1 MSKYWNIDINSVFE
15 ELGSNVEGISSE
27 EASKRLDMY
36 GKNEYKKPKKE
47 SWVNR
52 ILRQFKDISMTVL
65 LVASAISFIMA
76 CRNGSGFIEPFV
88 IFGIIG
94 MNIFLTIFQERNA
107 EKVLDELS
115 DLSVP
120 SCVVLRDGSRRV
132 IRKDEIVPGDI
143 IELKVGDLI
152 PADARIVTCTNFE
165 VDESAFTGESEP
177 VEKNCDI
184 LVEEKTSVA
193 ERKNMVFSSCYVTK
207 GKAKVVVTSTGMQTE
222 MGKIAKF
229 LNSNKKVITPLQM
242 KLNKVINLISMVA
255 IFSSVVLFIVG
266 ILRGENIW
274 NILLTTVLLAVAAT
288 PETLSLIVTL
298 SLTHSVQNIVKRR
311 GLIKKLHAVET
322 LGSVSVICSD
332 KTGTLTQG
340 KMEVRKIWTGEKI
353 FNPKDEFSEKNSDF
367 IKKLAMVSN
376 IDIHKESNSIGN
388 PTEMAIVKL
397 FFDVKEKINENYEK
411 VHEIPFSSERK
422 MMSVIFKSNVT
433 QKYLVLVK
441 GAIDRLSFLNADV
454 TKIKKVHDE
463 FANEALR
470 VISLGSKEVDIL
482 PENLDEVEDGLKFEG
497 MVGIIDPPRVDAK
510 SSVQIAKKAGIR
522 IIMITGDHSITAS
535 AIAKEI
541 GILEEGSKVMSGSE
555 LSEISEQE
563 LTNIVKDYSVYARV
577 APKDK
582 LKIVK
587 AWQNNGKIVSM
598 TGDGINDA
606 PAIKASDVGVAMGIN
621 GTEVAKNAS
630 DLVLTDDNFS
640 TIIEAVHEGRN
651 IYQNIKKTVC
661 FLSICCISE
670 IIIMIVSQ
678 VMNWGT
684 LMSPI
689 MLLMIDLLGTGI
701 PSIYFSRELPER
713 NVMLYKPISYKE
725 GILDKVYMLKVIRQ
739 VILVSS
745 STLIAFFI
753 GRFSQIASFTPDL
766 KIGQTMAF
774 LVLGIAS
781 ILNIFNIS
789 SEKSIF
795 KHQWSK
801 NPKLVYASFVTMS
814 VLITMVLIPPLGSYV
829 LNSSQISFFHW
840 ILVFVLSLIPV
851 SISEL
856 FKRKQKN
863 VEIAKNGHM

>member
-1 MSKYWNIDINSVFE
+1 MKYWNTNIESVFKK
-15 ELGSNVEGISSE
+15 LNSNIEGLSSE
-27 EASKRLDMY
+27 EANKRIEIY

-47 SWVNR
+47 SL
-52 ILRQFKDISMTVL
+52 ISKIFSQFKDISMIIL
-65 LVASAISFIMA
+65 FVAGIISFIMA
-76 CRNGSGFIEPFV
+76 FNSGKNFIEPV
-88 IFGIIG
+88 IIFGIMT
-94 MNIFLTIFQERNA
+94 MNIFLTIYQEKNA

-115 DLSVP
+115 NMNIP
-120 SCVVLRDGSRRV
+120 SCVVLRDNLRKV
-132 IRKDEIVPGDI
+132 IKKDEIVPGDI
-143 IELKVGDLI
+143 IELKTGDYI
-152 PADARIVTCTNFE
+152 PADARIINCTSFE
-165 VDESAFTGESEP
+165 VDESALTGESEP
-177 VEKNCDI
+177 VEKNYDI
-184 LVEEKTSVA
+184 LLEEKTPIA
-193 ERKNMVFSSCYVTK
+193 ERKNMIFSSCYVTK
-207 GKAKVVVTSTGMQTE
+207 GKARAIIVSTGMQTE

-229 LNSNKKVITPLQM
+229 LNNTKKIITPLQK
-242 KLNKVINLISMVA
+242 KLNKVINLISMIAVIA
-255 IFSSVVLFIVG
+255 SLVLFILG

-298 SLTHSVQNIVKRR
+298 SLTHSVQNIVKKN

-340 KMEVRKIWTGEKI
+340 KMEVRKIWTGDKI
-353 FNPKDEFSEKNSDF
+353 FNPKDNFDSKCSELV
-367 IKKLAMVSN
+367 KKLAMVSN

-388 PTEMAIVKL
+388 PTEMAIIKL
-397 FFDVKEKINENYEK
+397 FFDVKEKINEKYTK

-422 MMSVIFKSNVT
+422 MMSVIFKDNIT

-441 GAIDRLSFLNADV
+441 GAIDRLSFSNAD
-454 TKIKKVHDE
+454 TKKIKEVHDE
-463 FANEALR
+463 FASEALR
-470 VISLGSKEVDIL
+470 VISLGSKELDVL
-482 PENLDEVEDGLKFEG
+482 PENLDEIENDLKFEG

-510 SSVQIAKKAGIR
+510 SSVNIAKRAGIR
-522 IIMITGDHSITAS
+522 TIMITGDHAITAA

-541 GILEEGSKVMSGSE
+541 GILEENTKIMSGKE
-555 LSEISEQE
+555 LAEISEEE
-563 LTNIVKDYSVYARV
+563 LSKIVKDYSVYARV
-577 APKDK
+577 APEDK

-606 PAIKASDVGVAMGIN
+606 PAIKASDIGVAMGIN

-670 IIIMIVSQ
+670 IMIMIFSQ
-678 VMNWGT
+678 IMNWGA
-684 LMSPI
+684 LMNPI

-701 PSIYFSRELPER
+701 PSIYFSRELPEK
-713 NVMLYKPISYKE
+713 NMMLFKPISYKE
-725 GILDKVYMLKVIRQ
+725 SILDKIYMLKVVRQ
-739 VILVSS
+739 VFLMSS
-745 STLIAFFI
+745 VTLIAFFI
-753 GRFSQIASFTPDL
+753 GKFLQVSNFMPNL

-774 LVLGIAS
+774 LVLGISS

-795 KHQWSK
+795 KHEWSK
-801 NPKLVYASFVTMS
+801 NPKLVYAAFATMS
-814 VLITMVLIPPLGSYV
+814 ILIILVLLPQLGSFILNSARISISHWIFVLI
-829 LNSSQISFFHW
+829 
-840 ILVFVLSLIPV
+840 LSLIPV
-851 SISEL
+851 SISEF
-856 FKRKQKN
+856 FKINTKATN
-863 VEIAKNGHM
+863 

>member
-1 MSKYWNIDINSVFE
+1 MYEYWNSNIESVFE
-15 ELGSNVEGISSE
+15 KLNSSIDGLSSE
-27 EASKRLDMY
+27 EANKRVGIY

-47 SWVNR
+47 TLISK
-52 ILRQFKDISMTVL
+52 IFTQFKDISMIIL
-65 LVASAISFIMA
+65 FVAGIISFIMA
-76 CRNGSGFIEPFV
+76 FNSGKNFIEPV
-88 IFGIIG
+88 IIFGIMT
-94 MNIFLTIFQERNA
+94 MNIFLTIYQEKNA

-115 DLSVP
+115 NMNIP
-120 SCVVLRDGSRRV
+120 NCVVLRDNCRRV
-132 IRKDEIVPGDI
+132 VRKDEIVPGDVV
-143 IELKVGDLI
+143 ELKTGDFI
-152 PADARIVTCTNFE
+152 PADARIVNCTNFE
-165 VDESAFTGESEP
+165 VDESALTGESEP
-177 VEKNCDI
+177 VEKSRDVV
-184 LVEEKTSVA
+184 LEENTPVA

-207 GKAKVVVTSTGMQTE
+207 GKAKVVITSTGMQTE

-229 LNSNKKVITPLQM
+229 LNNSKKVITPLQK
-242 KLNKVINLISMVA
+242 KLNKVINLISMIAV
-255 IFSSVVLFIVG
+255 ISSILLFVFG

-298 SLTHSVQNIVKRR
+298 SLTHSVQNIVKKN

-340 KMEVRKIWTGEKI
+340 KMEVRKIWTGDKI
-353 FNPKDEFSEKNSDF
+353 FNLKDSFDSKCSELV
-367 IKKLAMVSN
+367 KKLAMVSN
-376 IDIHKESNSIGN
+376 IDIHKDSNSIGN

-397 FFDVKEKINENYEK
+397 FFDVKEKINENYTK

-422 MMSVIFKSNVT
+422 MMSVVFKDNTT

-441 GAIDRLSFLNADV
+441 GAIDRLSFSNANMK
-454 TKIKKVHDE
+454 KIKEIHDE
-463 FANEALR
+463 FASEALR
-470 VISLGSKEVDIL
+470 VISLGSRELDIL
-482 PENLDEVEDGLKFEG
+482 PGNFDGIENDLKFEG

-510 SSVQIAKKAGIR
+510 SSVSIAKRAGIR
-522 IIMITGDHSITAS
+522 TIMITGDHAITAA

-541 GILEEGSKVMSGSE
+541 GILEEGTKIMSGKE
-555 LSEISEQE
+555 LTEISEEE
-563 LTNIVKDYSVYARV
+563 LSKIVKDYSVYARV
-577 APKDK
+577 APEDK

-606 PAIKASDVGVAMGIN
+606 PAIKASDVGVSMGIN

-670 IIIMIVSQ
+670 IMIMIVSQ

-684 LMSPI
+684 LMNPI

-701 PSIYFSRELPER
+701 PSIYFSRELPEK
-713 NVMLYKPISYKE
+713 NMMLCKPISYKE
-725 GILDKVYMLKVIRQ
+725 SILDKIYMFKVIRQ
-739 VILVSS
+739 VFLMSSVTLV
-745 STLIAFFI
+745 AFFI
-753 GRFSQIASFTPDL
+753 GRFLQISNFAPSL

-774 LVLGIAS
+774 LVLGVSS

-795 KHQWSK
+795 KHDWSK
-801 NPKLVYASFVTMS
+801 NPKLVYAAFTTMS
-814 VLITMVLIPPLGSYV
+814 ILIALVLLPQFGSLILNSAQISIFHWVFVLI
-829 LNSSQISFFHW
+829 
-840 ILVFVLSLIPV
+840 LSLIPV
-851 SISEL
+851 SISEF
-856 FKRKQKN
+856 FKIN
-863 VEIAKNGHM
+863 N

>member
-1 MSKYWNIDINSVFE
+1 MYEYWNSNIESVFE
-15 ELGSNVEGISSE
+15 KLNSSIDGLSSE
-27 EASKRLDMY
+27 EANKRVGIY

-47 SWVNR
+47 TLISK
-52 ILRQFKDISMTVL
+52 IFTQFKDISMIIL
-65 LVASAISFIMA
+65 FVAGIISFIMA
-76 CRNGSGFIEPFV
+76 FNSGKNFIEPV
-88 IFGIIG
+88 IIFGIMT
-94 MNIFLTIFQERNA
+94 MNIFLTIYQEKNA

-115 DLSVP
+115 NMNIP
-120 SCVVLRDGSRRV
+120 NCVVLRDNCRRV
-132 IRKDEIVPGDI
+132 VRKDEIVPGDVV
-143 IELKVGDLI
+143 ELKTGDFI
-152 PADARIVTCTNFE
+152 PADARIVNCTNFE
-165 VDESAFTGESEP
+165 VDESALTGESEP
-177 VEKNCDI
+177 VEKSRDVV
-184 LVEEKTSVA
+184 LEENTPVA

-207 GKAKVVVTSTGMQTE
+207 GKAKVVITSTGMQTE

-229 LNSNKKVITPLQM
+229 LNNSKKVITPLQK
-242 KLNKVINLISMVA
+242 KLNKVINLISMIAV
-255 IFSSVVLFIVG
+255 ISSILLFVFG

-298 SLTHSVQNIVKRR
+298 SLTHSVQNIVKKN

-340 KMEVRKIWTGEKI
+340 KMEVRKIWTGDKI
-353 FNPKDEFSEKNSDF
+353 FNLKDSFDSKCSELV
-367 IKKLAMVSN
+367 KKLAMVSN
-376 IDIHKESNSIGN
+376 IDIHKDSNSIGN

-397 FFDVKEKINENYEK
+397 FFDVKEKINENYTK

-422 MMSVIFKSNVT
+422 MMSVVFKDNTT

-441 GAIDRLSFLNADV
+441 GAIDRLSFSNANMK
-454 TKIKKVHDE
+454 KIKEIHDE
-463 FANEALR
+463 FASEALR
-470 VISLGSKEVDIL
+470 VISLGSRELDIL
-482 PENLDEVEDGLKFEG
+482 PGNFDGIENDLKFEG

-510 SSVQIAKKAGIR
+510 SSVSIAKRAGIR
-522 IIMITGDHSITAS
+522 TIMITGDHAITAA

-541 GILEEGSKVMSGSE
+541 GILEEGTKIMSGKE
-555 LSEISEQE
+555 LTEISEEE
-563 LTNIVKDYSVYARV
+563 LSKIVKDYSVYARV
-577 APKDK
+577 APEDK

-606 PAIKASDVGVAMGIN
+606 PAIKASDVGVSMGIN

-670 IIIMIVSQ
+670 IMIMIVSQ

-684 LMSPI
+684 LMNPI

-701 PSIYFSRELPER
+701 PSIYFSRELPEK
-713 NVMLYKPISYKE
+713 NMMLCKPISYKE
-725 GILDKVYMLKVIRQ
+725 GILDKIYMFKVIRQ
-739 VILVSS
+739 VFLMSSVTLV
-745 STLIAFFI
+745 AFFI
-753 GRFSQIASFTPDL
+753 GRFLQISNFAPSL

-774 LVLGIAS
+774 LVLGVSS

-795 KHQWSK
+795 KHDWSK
-801 NPKLVYASFVTMS
+801 NPKLVYAAFTTMS
-814 VLITMVLIPPLGSYV
+814 ILIALVLLPQFGSLILNSAQISIFHWVFVLI
-829 LNSSQISFFHW
+829 
-840 ILVFVLSLIPV
+840 LSLIPV
-851 SISEL
+851 SISEF
-856 FKRKQKN
+856 FKIN
-863 VEIAKNGHM
+863 N

>member
-1 MSKYWNIDINSVFE
+1 MFEYWHTNIESVFKK
-15 ELGSNVEGISSE
+15 LNSNIEGLSSE
-27 EASKRLDMY
+27 EANKRIEIY

-47 SWVNR
+47 SLINK
-52 ILRQFKDISMTVL
+52 IFSQFKDISMIIL
-65 LVASAISFIMA
+65 FVAGIISFIMA
-76 CRNGSGFIEPFV
+76 FNSGKNFIEPV
-88 IFGIIG
+88 IIFGIMT
-94 MNIFLTIFQERNA
+94 MNIFLTIYQEKNA

-115 DLSVP
+115 NMNIP
-120 SCVVLRDGSRRV
+120 SCVVLRDNLRKV
-132 IRKDEIVPGDI
+132 IKKDEIVPGDI
-143 IELKVGDLI
+143 VELKTGDYI
-152 PADARIVTCTNFE
+152 PADARIMNCTSFE
-165 VDESAFTGESEP
+165 VDESALTGESEP
-177 VEKNCDI
+177 VEKNYDI
-184 LVEEKTSVA
+184 LLEEKTPIA
-193 ERKNMVFSSCYVTK
+193 ERKNMIFSSCYVTK
-207 GKAKVVVTSTGMQTE
+207 GKARAIIVSTGMQTE

-229 LNSNKKVITPLQM
+229 LNNTKKIITPLQK
-242 KLNKVINLISMVA
+242 KLNKVINLISMIAVVA
-255 IFSSVVLFIVG
+255 SLVLFILG

-298 SLTHSVQNIVKRR
+298 SLTHSVQNIVKKN

-340 KMEVRKIWTGEKI
+340 KMEVRKIWTGDKI
-353 FNPKDEFSEKNSDF
+353 FNPKDNFDSKCSELV
-367 IKKLAMVSN
+367 KKLAMVSN

-388 PTEMAIVKL
+388 PTEMAIIKL
-397 FFDVKEKINENYEK
+397 FFDVKEKINEKYTK

-422 MMSVIFKSNVT
+422 MMSVIFKNNTT

-441 GAIDRLSFLNADV
+441 GAIDRLYFAN
-454 TKIKKVHDE
+454 TNIIKKIKEVHDE
-463 FANEALR
+463 FASEALR
-470 VISLGSKEVDIL
+470 VISLGSKELDNL
-482 PENLDEVEDGLKFEG
+482 PENLDEIENDLKFEG

-510 SSVQIAKKAGIR
+510 SSVSIAKRAGIR
-522 IIMITGDHSITAS
+522 TIMITGDHAITAA

-541 GILEEGSKVMSGSE
+541 GILEDGTKIMSGKE
-555 LSEISEQE
+555 LAEISEEE
-563 LTNIVKDYSVYARV
+563 LSKIVKDYSVYARV
-577 APKDK
+577 APEDK

-606 PAIKASDVGVAMGIN
+606 PAIKASDIGVAMGIN

-670 IIIMIVSQ
+670 IMIMIFSQ
-678 VMNWGT
+678 IMNWGA
-684 LMSPI
+684 LMNPI

-701 PSIYFSRELPER
+701 PSIYFSRELPEK
-713 NVMLYKPISYKE
+713 NMMLFKPISYKE
-725 GILDKVYMLKVIRQ
+725 SILDKIYMLKVVRQ
-739 VILVSS
+739 VFLMSSVTLV
-745 STLIAFFI
+745 AFFI
-753 GRFSQIASFTPDL
+753 GKFLQISNFMPGL

-774 LVLGIAS
+774 LVLGISS

-795 KHQWSK
+795 KHDWSK
-801 NPKLVYASFVTMS
+801 NPKLVYAAFVTMS
-814 VLITMVLIPPLGSYV
+814 ILVILVLLPQLGSFILNSARISISHWMFVLI
-829 LNSSQISFFHW
+829 
-840 ILVFVLSLIPV
+840 LSIIPV

-856 FKRKQKN
+856 FKINFKKTN
-863 VEIAKNGHM
+863 

>member
-1 MSKYWNIDINSVFE
+1 MFEYWNANIESVFKK
-15 ELGSNVEGISSE
+15 LDSNIDGLSSE
-27 EASKRLDMY
+27 ESNKRIEIY

-47 SWVNR
+47 SLINK
-52 ILRQFKDISMTVL
+52 IFIQFKDISMIIL
-65 LVASAISFIMA
+65 FVAGVISFIMA
-76 CRNGSGFIEPFV
+76 FNSGKNFIEPV
-88 IFGIIG
+88 IIFGIMT
-94 MNIFLTIFQERNA
+94 MNIFLTIYQEKNA

-115 DLSVP
+115 NMNIP
-120 SCVVLRDGSRRV
+120 SCVVLRDNLRKV
-132 IRKDEIVPGDI
+132 IKKDEIVPGDI
-143 IELKVGDLI
+143 IELKTGDYI
-152 PADARIVTCTNFE
+152 PADARIINCTSFE
-165 VDESAFTGESEP
+165 VDESALTGESEP
-177 VEKNCDI
+177 VEKDYDI
-184 LVEEKTSVA
+184 LLEEKTPIA

-207 GKAKVVVTSTGMQTE
+207 GKARVIIVSTGMQTE

-229 LNSNKKVITPLQM
+229 LNNTKKIITPLQK
-242 KLNKVINLISMVA
+242 KLNKVINLISMIAV
-255 IFSSVVLFIVG
+255 ISSIILFVFG

-298 SLTHSVQNIVKRR
+298 SLTHSVQNIVKKN

-340 KMEVRKIWTGEKI
+340 KMEVRKIWTGDKI
-353 FNPKDEFSEKNSDF
+353 FNPKDNFDSNCSEF

-388 PTEMAIVKL
+388 PTEMAIIKL
-397 FFDVKEKINENYEK
+397 FFDVKEKINEKYTK

-422 MMSVIFKSNVT
+422 MMSVIFKDNIT

-441 GAIDRLSFLNADV
+441 GAVDRLSFSNAD
-454 TKIKKVHDE
+454 TRKIKEIHDK
-463 FANEALR
+463 FASEALR
-470 VISLGSKEVDIL
+470 VISLGSKELNNL
-482 PENLDEVEDGLKFEG
+482 PENLDEIENNLKFEG

-510 SSVQIAKKAGIR
+510 TSVSIAKRAGIR
-522 IIMITGDHSITAS
+522 TIMITGDHAITAA

-541 GILEEGSKVMSGSE
+541 GILEEGTKIMSGKE
-555 LSEISEQE
+555 LAEISEEE
-563 LTNIVKDYSVYARV
+563 LSKIVKDYSVYARV
-577 APKDK
+577 APEDK

-606 PAIKASDVGVAMGIN
+606 PAIKASDIGVAMGIN

-670 IIIMIVSQ
+670 IMIMIVSQ
-678 VMNWGT
+678 ILNWGT
-684 LMSPI
+684 LMNPI

-701 PSIYFSRELPER
+701 PSIYFSRELPEK
-713 NVMLYKPISYKE
+713 NMMLFRPISYKE
-725 GILDKVYMLKVIRQ
+725 NILDKIYILKVVRQ
-739 VILVSS
+739 VFLMSS
-745 STLIAFFI
+745 VTLIAFFI
-753 GRFSQIASFTPDL
+753 GKFLQISNFVPNL

-774 LVLGIAS
+774 LVLGISS

-795 KHQWSK
+795 KHEWSK
-801 NPKLVYASFVTMS
+801 NPKLVYAAFATMS
-814 VLITMVLIPPLGSYV
+814 ILIILVLLPQLGSFI
-829 LNSSQISFFHW
+829 LNSARISIFHW
-840 ILVFVLSLIPV
+840 IFVLILSMIPV
-851 SISEL
+851 SISEF
-856 FKRKQKN
+856 FKINIKKSN
-863 VEIAKNGHM
+863 

>member
-1 MSKYWNIDINSVFE
+1 MFEYWNLNLGSVFE
-15 ELGSNVEGISSE
+15 KLNSNIEGLSSE
-27 EASKRLDMY
+27 EANKRIENY

-47 SWVNR
+47 SL
-52 ILRQFKDISMTVL
+52 ISKIFSQFKDISMIIL
-65 LVASAISFIMA
+65 FVAGIISFIMA
-76 CRNGSGFIEPFV
+76 FNSGKNFIEPVV
-88 IFGIIG
+88 IFGIMT
-94 MNIFLTIFQERNA
+94 MNIFLTIYQEKNA

-115 DLSVP
+115 NMNIP
-120 SCVVLRDGSRRV
+120 SCVVLRDNLRK
-132 IRKDEIVPGDI
+132 IIKKDEIVPGDI
-143 IELKVGDLI
+143 IELKTGDYI
-152 PADARIVTCTNFE
+152 PADARIISCTSFE
-165 VDESAFTGESEP
+165 VDESALTGESEP
-177 VEKNCDI
+177 VEKNYDI
-184 LVEEKTSVA
+184 LLEEKTPIA
-193 ERKNMVFSSCYVTK
+193 ERKNMIFSSCYVTK
-207 GKAKVVVTSTGMQTE
+207 GKARAIIVSTGMQTE

-229 LNSNKKVITPLQM
+229 LNNSKKIITPLQK
-242 KLNKVINLISMVA
+242 KLNKVINLISMIAVVA
-255 IFSSVVLFIVG
+255 SLVLFILG

-298 SLTHSVQNIVKRR
+298 SLTHSVQNIVKKN

-340 KMEVRKIWTGEKI
+340 KMEVRKIWTGDKI
-353 FNPKDEFSEKNSDF
+353 FNPKDNFDSKCSELV
-367 IKKLAMVSN
+367 KKLAMVSN

-388 PTEMAIVKL
+388 PTEMAIIKL
-397 FFDVKEKINENYEK
+397 FFDVKEKINEKYTK

-422 MMSVIFKSNVT
+422 MMSVIFKDNIT

-441 GAIDRLSFLNADV
+441 GAIDRLSFSNANIK
-454 TKIKKVHDE
+454 KIKEIHDE
-463 FANEALR
+463 FASEALR
-470 VISLGSKEVDIL
+470 VISLGSKELDIL
-482 PENLDEVEDGLKFEG
+482 PENLDEIENDLKFEG

-510 SSVQIAKKAGIR
+510 SSVNIAKRAGIR
-522 IIMITGDHSITAS
+522 TIMITGDHAITAA

-541 GILEEGSKVMSGSE
+541 GILEENTKIMSGKE
-555 LSEISEQE
+555 LAEISEEE
-563 LTNIVKDYSVYARV
+563 LSKIVKDYSVYARV
-577 APKDK
+577 APEDK

-606 PAIKASDVGVAMGIN
+606 PAIKASDIGVAMGIN

-670 IIIMIVSQ
+670 IMIMIFSQ
-678 VMNWGT
+678 IMNWGA
-684 LMSPI
+684 LMNPI

-701 PSIYFSRELPER
+701 PSIYFSRELPEK
-713 NVMLYKPISYKE
+713 NMMLFKPISYKE
-725 GILDKVYMLKVIRQ
+725 SILDKIYMLKVVRQ
-739 VILVSS
+739 VFLMSS
-745 STLIAFFI
+745 VTLIAFFI
-753 GRFSQIASFTPDL
+753 GKFLQISNFVPSL

-774 LVLGIAS
+774 LVLGISS

-795 KHQWSK
+795 KHDWSK
-801 NPKLVYASFVTMS
+801 NPKLVYAAFTTMS
-814 VLITMVLIPPLGSYV
+814 VLIILVLLPQLGSFILNSAKISISHWIFVLI
-829 LNSSQISFFHW
+829 
-840 ILVFVLSLIPV
+840 LSLIPV
-851 SISEL
+851 GISE
-856 FKRKQKN
+856 FF
-863 VEIAKNGHM
+863 

>member
-1 MSKYWNIDINSVFE
+1 MFEYWHANTESVFKK
-15 ELGSNVEGISSE
+15 LNSNIEGLSSE
-27 EASKRLDMY
+27 EANKRIKIY

-47 SWVNR
+47 SLVNK
-52 ILRQFKDISMTVL
+52 IFSQFKDISMIIL
-65 LVASAISFIMA
+65 FVAGIISFIIA
-76 CRNGSGFIEPFV
+76 FNSGKNFIEPV
-88 IFGIIG
+88 IIFGIMT
-94 MNIFLTIFQERNA
+94 MNIFLTIYQEKNA

-115 DLSVP
+115 NMNIP
-120 SCVVLRDGSRRV
+120 SCVALRDNLRK
-132 IRKDEIVPGDI
+132 IIKKDEIVPGDI
-143 IELKVGDLI
+143 VELKTGDYI
-152 PADARIVTCTNFE
+152 PADARIINCTSFE
-165 VDESAFTGESEP
+165 VDESALTGESEP
-177 VEKNCDI
+177 VEKNYDI
-184 LVEEKTSVA
+184 FLEEKTPIA
-193 ERKNMVFSSCYVTK
+193 ERKNMIFSSCYVTK
-207 GKAKVVVTSTGMQTE
+207 GKARAIIVSTGMQTE

-229 LNSNKKVITPLQM
+229 LNNSKKIITPLQK
-242 KLNKVINLISMVA
+242 KLNKVINLISMIAVVA
-255 IFSSVVLFIVG
+255 SLILFILG

-298 SLTHSVQNIVKRR
+298 SLTHSVQNIVKKN

-340 KMEVRKIWTGEKI
+340 KMEVRKIWTGDKI
-353 FNPKDEFSEKNSDF
+353 FDPKDNFDSNCSEF

-388 PTEMAIVKL
+388 PTEMAIIKL
-397 FFDVKEKINENYEK
+397 FFDVKEKINEKYTK

-422 MMSVIFKSNVT
+422 MMSVIFKDNIT

-441 GAIDRLSFLNADV
+441 GAIDRLSFSNSDKE
-454 TKIKKVHDE
+454 KIKEIHDK
-463 FANEALR
+463 FASEALR
-470 VISLGSKEVDIL
+470 VISLGSKELDNL
-482 PENLDEVEDGLKFEG
+482 PENLDKIENDLKFEG

-510 SSVQIAKKAGIR
+510 SSVNIAKKAGIKT
-522 IIMITGDHSITAS
+522 IMITGDHAITAA

-541 GILEEGSKVMSGSE
+541 GILEENTKIMSGKE
-555 LSEISEQE
+555 LAEISEEE
-563 LTNIVKDYSVYARV
+563 LSKIVKDYSVYARV
-577 APKDK
+577 APEDK

-606 PAIKASDVGVAMGIN
+606 PAIKSSDIGVAMGIN

-670 IIIMIVSQ
+670 IMIMIFSQ
-678 VMNWGT
+678 IMNWGA
-684 LMSPI
+684 LMNPI

-701 PSIYFSRELPER
+701 PSIYFSRELPEK
-713 NVMLYKPISYKE
+713 NMMLFKPISYKE
-725 GILDKVYMLKVIRQ
+725 SILDKIYMLKVVRQ
-739 VILVSS
+739 VFLMSS
-745 STLIAFFI
+745 VTLIAFFI
-753 GRFSQIASFTPDL
+753 GKFLQFSNFMPNL

-774 LVLGIAS
+774 LVLGISS

-795 KHQWSK
+795 KHDWSK
-801 NPKLVYASFVTMS
+801 NPKLVYAAFATMS
-814 VLITMVLIPPLGSYV
+814 VLIILVLLPQLGSFILSSAKISVFHWLFVLI
-829 LNSSQISFFHW
+829 
-840 ILVFVLSLIPV
+840 LSIIPV

-856 FKRKQKN
+856 FKINIKKTS
-863 VEIAKNGHM
+863 

>member
-1 MSKYWNIDINSVFE
+1 MFEYWNANIESVFKK
-15 ELGSNVEGISSE
+15 LDSNIDGLSSE
-27 EASKRLDMY
+27 ESNKRIEIY

-47 SWVNR
+47 SLINK
-52 ILRQFKDISMTVL
+52 IFIQFKDISMIIL
-65 LVASAISFIMA
+65 FVAGVISFIMA
-76 CRNGSGFIEPFV
+76 FNSGKNFIEPV
-88 IFGIIG
+88 IIFGIMT
-94 MNIFLTIFQERNA
+94 MNIFLTIYQEKNA

-115 DLSVP
+115 NMNIP
-120 SCVVLRDGSRRV
+120 SCVVLRDNLRKV
-132 IRKDEIVPGDI
+132 IKKDEIVPGDI
-143 IELKVGDLI
+143 IELKTGDYI
-152 PADARIVTCTNFE
+152 PADARIINCTSFE
-165 VDESAFTGESEP
+165 VDESALTGESEP
-177 VEKNCDI
+177 VEKSYDI
-184 LVEEKTSVA
+184 LLEEKTPIA

-207 GKAKVVVTSTGMQTE
+207 GKARVIIVSTGMQTE

-229 LNSNKKVITPLQM
+229 LNNTKKIITPLQK
-242 KLNKVINLISMVA
+242 KLNKVINLISMIAV
-255 IFSSVVLFIVG
+255 ISSIILFVFG

-298 SLTHSVQNIVKRR
+298 SLTHSVQNIVKKN

-340 KMEVRKIWTGEKI
+340 KMEVRKIWTGDKI
-353 FNPKDEFSEKNSDF
+353 FNPKDNFDSKCSELV
-367 IKKLAMVSN
+367 KKLAMVSN

-388 PTEMAIVKL
+388 PTEMAIIKL
-397 FFDVKEKINENYEK
+397 FFDVKEKINEKYTK

-422 MMSVIFKSNVT
+422 MMSVIFKDNIT

-441 GAIDRLSFLNADV
+441 GAVDRLSFSNAD
-454 TKIKKVHDE
+454 TRKIKEIHDK
-463 FANEALR
+463 FASEALR
-470 VISLGSKEVDIL
+470 VISLGSKELNNL
-482 PENLDEVEDGLKFEG
+482 PENLDEIENNLKFEG

-510 SSVQIAKKAGIR
+510 TSVSIAKRAGIR
-522 IIMITGDHSITAS
+522 TIMITGDHAITAA

-541 GILEEGSKVMSGSE
+541 GILEEGTKIMSGKE
-555 LSEISEQE
+555 LAEISEEE
-563 LTNIVKDYSVYARV
+563 LSKIVKDYSVYARV
-577 APKDK
+577 APEDK

-606 PAIKASDVGVAMGIN
+606 PAIKASDIGVAMGIN

-670 IIIMIVSQ
+670 IMIMIVSQ
-678 VMNWGT
+678 ILNWGT
-684 LMSPI
+684 LMNPI

-701 PSIYFSRELPER
+701 PSIYFSRELPEK
-713 NVMLYKPISYKE
+713 NMMLFRPISYKE
-725 GILDKVYMLKVIRQ
+725 NILDKIYILKVVRQ
-739 VILVSS
+739 VFLMSS
-745 STLIAFFI
+745 VTLIAFFI
-753 GRFSQIASFTPDL
+753 GKFLQISNFVPNL

-774 LVLGIAS
+774 LVLGISS

-795 KHQWSK
+795 KHEWSK
-801 NPKLVYASFVTMS
+801 NPKLVYAAFATMS
-814 VLITMVLIPPLGSYV
+814 ILIILVLLPQLGSFI
-829 LNSSQISFFHW
+829 LNSARISIFHW
-840 ILVFVLSLIPV
+840 IFVLILSMIPV
-851 SISEL
+851 SISEF
-856 FKRKQKN
+856 FKINIKKSN
-863 VEIAKNGHM
+863 

>member
-1 MSKYWNIDINSVFE
+1 MKYWNTNIESVFKK
-15 ELGSNVEGISSE
+15 LNSNIEGLSSE
-27 EASKRLDMY
+27 EANKRIENY

-47 SWVNR
+47 SL
-52 ILRQFKDISMTVL
+52 ISKIFSQFKDISMIIL
-65 LVASAISFIMA
+65 FVAGIISFIMA
-76 CRNGSGFIEPFV
+76 FNSGKNFIEPV
-88 IFGIIG
+88 IIFGIMT
-94 MNIFLTIFQERNA
+94 MNIFLTIYQEKNA

-115 DLSVP
+115 NMNIP
-120 SCVVLRDGSRRV
+120 SCVVLRDNLRKV
-132 IRKDEIVPGDI
+132 IKKDEIVPGDI
-143 IELKVGDLI
+143 IELKTGDYI
-152 PADARIVTCTNFE
+152 PADARIINCTSFE
-165 VDESAFTGESEP
+165 VDESALTGESEP
-177 VEKNCDI
+177 VEKNYDI
-184 LVEEKTSVA
+184 LLEEKTPIA
-193 ERKNMVFSSCYVTK
+193 ERKNMIFSSCYVTK
-207 GKAKVVVTSTGMQTE
+207 GKARAIIVSTGMQTE

-229 LNSNKKVITPLQM
+229 LNNTKKIITPLQK
-242 KLNKVINLISMVA
+242 KLNKVINLISMIAVVA
-255 IFSSVVLFIVG
+255 SLILFILG

-298 SLTHSVQNIVKRR
+298 SLTHSVQNIVKKN

-340 KMEVRKIWTGEKI
+340 KMEVRKIWTGDKI
-353 FNPKDEFSEKNSDF
+353 FTPKDNFDSKCSELV
-367 IKKLAMVSN
+367 KKLAMVSN

-388 PTEMAIVKL
+388 PTEMAIIKL
-397 FFDVKEKINENYEK
+397 FFDVKEKINEKYTK

-422 MMSVIFKSNVT
+422 MMSVIFKDNIT

-441 GAIDRLSFLNADV
+441 GAIDRLSFSNADKEKV
-454 TKIKKVHDE
+454 KEVHDK
-463 FANEALR
+463 FASEALR
-470 VISLGSKEVDIL
+470 VISLGSKELDTL
-482 PENLDEVEDGLKFEG
+482 PENLDEIENDLKFEG

-510 SSVQIAKKAGIR
+510 SSVNIAKRAGIR
-522 IIMITGDHSITAS
+522 TIMITGDHAITAA

-541 GILEEGSKVMSGSE
+541 GILEENTKIMSGKE
-555 LSEISEQE
+555 LAEISEEE
-563 LTNIVKDYSVYARV
+563 LSKIVKDYSVYARV
-577 APKDK
+577 APEDK

-606 PAIKASDVGVAMGIN
+606 PAIKASDIGVAMGIN

-670 IIIMIVSQ
+670 IMIMIFSQ
-678 VMNWGT
+678 IMNWGA
-684 LMSPI
+684 LMNPI

-701 PSIYFSRELPER
+701 PSIYFSRELPEK
-713 NVMLYKPISYKE
+713 NMMLFKPISYKE
-725 GILDKVYMLKVIRQ
+725 SILDKIYMLKVVRQ
-739 VILVSS
+739 VFLMSS
-745 STLIAFFI
+745 VTLIAFFI
-753 GRFSQIASFTPDL
+753 GKFLQVSNFMPNL

-774 LVLGIAS
+774 LVLGISS

-795 KHQWSK
+795 KHEWSK
-801 NPKLVYASFVTMS
+801 NPKLVYAAFATMS
-814 VLITMVLIPPLGSYV
+814 ILIILVLLPQLGSFILNSARISISHWIFVLI
-829 LNSSQISFFHW
+829 
-840 ILVFVLSLIPV
+840 LSLIPV
-851 SISEL
+851 SISEF
-856 FKRKQKN
+856 FKINTKATN
-863 VEIAKNGHM
+863 

>member
-1 MSKYWNIDINSVFE
+1 MFEYWHANTESVFKK
-15 ELGSNVEGISSE
+15 LNSNIEGLSSE
-27 EASKRLDMY
+27 EANKRIEIY

-47 SWVNR
+47 SLVNK
-52 ILRQFKDISMTVL
+52 IFSQFKDISMIIL
-65 LVASAISFIMA
+65 FVAGIISFIMA
-76 CRNGSGFIEPFV
+76 FNSGKNFIEPV
-88 IFGIIG
+88 IIFGIMT
-94 MNIFLTIFQERNA
+94 MNIFLTIYQEKNA

-115 DLSVP
+115 NMNIP
-120 SCVVLRDGSRRV
+120 SCVVLRDNLRK
-132 IRKDEIVPGDI
+132 IIKKDEVVPGDI
-143 IELKVGDLI
+143 IELKTGDYI
-152 PADARIVTCTNFE
+152 PADARIINCTSFE
-165 VDESAFTGESEP
+165 VDESSLTGESEP
-177 VEKNCDI
+177 VEKNYDI
-184 LVEEKTSVA
+184 LLEEKTPIA
-193 ERKNMVFSSCYVTK
+193 ERKNMIFSSCYVTK
-207 GKAKVVVTSTGMQTE
+207 GKARAIIVSTGMQTE

-229 LNSNKKVITPLQM
+229 LNNSKKIITPLQK
-242 KLNKVINLISMVA
+242 KLNKVINLISMIAVVA
-255 IFSSVVLFIVG
+255 SLILFILG

-298 SLTHSVQNIVKRR
+298 SLTHSVQNIVKKN

-340 KMEVRKIWTGEKI
+340 KMEVRKIWTGDKI
-353 FNPKDEFSEKNSDF
+353 FNPKDNFDAKCSEF

-388 PTEMAIVKL
+388 PTEMAIIKL
-397 FFDVKEKINENYEK
+397 FFDVKEKINEKYTK

-422 MMSVIFKSNVT
+422 MMSVIFKDNIT

-441 GAIDRLSFLNADV
+441 GAVDRLSFSNSDKE
-454 TKIKKVHDE
+454 KIKEIHDK
-463 FANEALR
+463 FASEALR
-470 VISLGSKEVDIL
+470 VISLGSKELDNL
-482 PENLDEVEDGLKFEG
+482 PENLDGIENNLKFEG

-510 SSVQIAKKAGIR
+510 TSVNIAKRAGIR
-522 IIMITGDHSITAS
+522 TIMITGDHAITAA

-541 GILEEGSKVMSGSE
+541 GILEENTKIMSGKELAEVSEEE
-555 LSEISEQE
+555 LSK
-563 LTNIVKDYSVYARV
+563 IVKDYSVYARV
-577 APKDK
+577 APEDK

-606 PAIKASDVGVAMGIN
+606 PAIKASDIGVAMGIN

-670 IIIMIVSQ
+670 IMIMIFSQ
-678 VMNWGT
+678 IMNWGA
-684 LMSPI
+684 LMNPI

-701 PSIYFSRELPER
+701 PSIYFSRELPEK
-713 NVMLYKPISYKE
+713 NMMLFKPISYKE
-725 GILDKVYMLKVIRQ
+725 SILDKIYMLKVVRQ
-739 VILVSS
+739 VFLMSS
-745 STLIAFFI
+745 VTLIAFFI
-753 GRFSQIASFTPDL
+753 GKFLQVSNFMPNL

-774 LVLGIAS
+774 LVLGISS

-795 KHQWSK
+795 KHDWSK
-801 NPKLVYASFVTMS
+801 NPKLVYAAFATMS
-814 VLITMVLIPPLGSYV
+814 VLIILVLLPQLGSFILSSAKISVFHWLFVLI
-829 LNSSQISFFHW
+829 
-840 ILVFVLSLIPV
+840 LSIIPV

-856 FKRKQKN
+856 FKINIKKTS
-863 VEIAKNGHM
+863 

>member
-1 MSKYWNIDINSVFE
+1 MFEYWHANIESVFE
-15 ELGSNVEGISSE
+15 KLNSNIEGLSSE
-27 EASKRLDMY
+27 EANKRIEIY

-47 SWVNR
+47 SLINK
-52 ILRQFKDISMTVL
+52 IFSQFKDISMIIL
-65 LVASAISFIMA
+65 FVAGIISFIMA
-76 CRNGSGFIEPFV
+76 FNSGKNFIEPV
-88 IFGIIG
+88 IIFGIMI
-94 MNIFLTIFQERNA
+94 MNIFLTIYQEKNA

-115 DLSVP
+115 NMNIP
-120 SCVVLRDGSRRV
+120 SCVALRDNLRK
-132 IRKDEIVPGDI
+132 IIKKDEIVPGDI
-143 IELKVGDLI
+143 VELKTGDYI
-152 PADARIVTCTNFE
+152 PADARIINCTSFE
-165 VDESAFTGESEP
+165 VDESALTGESEP
-177 VEKNCDI
+177 VEKNYDI
-184 LVEEKTSVA
+184 FLEEKTPIA
-193 ERKNMVFSSCYVTK
+193 ERKNMIFSSCYVTK
-207 GKAKVVVTSTGMQTE
+207 GKARAIIVSTGMQTE

-229 LNSNKKVITPLQM
+229 LNNTKKIITPLQK
-242 KLNKVINLISMVA
+242 KLNKVINLISMIAVVA
-255 IFSSVVLFIVG
+255 SLVLFILG

-298 SLTHSVQNIVKRR
+298 SLTHSVQNIVKKN

-340 KMEVRKIWTGEKI
+340 KMEVRKIWTGDKI
-353 FNPKDEFSEKNSDF
+353 FNPKDNFDSNCSEF

-388 PTEMAIVKL
+388 PTEMAIIKL
-397 FFDVKEKINENYEK
+397 FFDVKEKINEKYTK

-422 MMSVIFKSNVT
+422 MMSVIFKDNIT

-441 GAIDRLSFLNADV
+441 GAIDRLSFLNADNE
-454 TKIKKVHDE
+454 KIKEVHDK
-463 FANEALR
+463 FASEALR
-470 VISLGSKEVDIL
+470 VISLGSKELDNL
-482 PENLDEVEDGLKFEG
+482 PENLDGIENNLKFEG

-510 SSVQIAKKAGIR
+510 TSVNIAKRAGIR
-522 IIMITGDHSITAS
+522 TIMITGDHAITAA

-541 GILEEGSKVMSGSE
+541 GILEDGTKIMSGKE
-555 LSEISEQE
+555 LAEISEEE
-563 LTNIVKDYSVYARV
+563 LSKIIKDYSVYARV
-577 APKDK
+577 APEDK

-587 AWQNNGKIVSM
+587 AWQNNGMIVSM

-606 PAIKASDVGVAMGIN
+606 PAIKASDIGVAMGIN

-670 IIIMIVSQ
+670 IMIMIFSQ
-678 VMNWGT
+678 IMNWGA
-684 LMSPI
+684 LMNPI

-701 PSIYFSRELPER
+701 PSIYFSRELPEK
-713 NVMLYKPISYKE
+713 NMMLFKPISYKE
-725 GILDKVYMLKVIRQ
+725 NILDKIYMLKVVRQ
-739 VILVSS
+739 VFLMSSVTLV
-745 STLIAFFI
+745 AFFI
-753 GRFSQIASFTPDL
+753 GKFLQISNLVPNL

-774 LVLGIAS
+774 LVLGISS

-795 KHQWSK
+795 KHNWNK
-801 NPKLVYASFVTMS
+801 NPKLVYAAFATMS
-814 VLITMVLIPPLGSYV
+814 VLIILVLLPHLGSFILNSAKISVFHWLFVLI
-829 LNSSQISFFHW
+829 
-840 ILVFVLSLIPV
+840 LSMIPV

-856 FKRKQKN
+856 FKINIKRTN
-863 VEIAKNGHM
+863 